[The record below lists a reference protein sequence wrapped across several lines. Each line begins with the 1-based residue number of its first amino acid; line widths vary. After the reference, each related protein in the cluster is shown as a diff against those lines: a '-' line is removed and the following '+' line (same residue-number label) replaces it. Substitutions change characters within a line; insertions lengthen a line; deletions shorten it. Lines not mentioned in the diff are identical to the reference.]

1 MYCRCTKVYVNVT
14 QLVSL
19 SCLVTGL
26 LRWLLL
32 HMPSMMPSS
41 SPCFPVGTSSKWS
54 PFLDPASLFLSRCML
69 PSLWPRTVVWS
80 GLLKVHTRWTIV
92 FQPHHL
98 KYDGRPW
105 AAAVDG
111 VEVTVS
117 GSTTE
122 ETGGGVGGTVCSS
135 NCFYQ
140 SHTSPN
146 PTLLQLNS
154 LSLLELATLDLSQT
168 CHYQTCYSNSRL
180 IFHTCFVHMHTCGR
194 SSLASY
200 VQGHSSIARDT

>member
-1 MYCRCTKVYVNVT
+1 MYKGLCKC

-26 LRWLLL
+26 LRRLLL
-32 HMPSMMPSS
+32 HMLSMKPSP

-105 AAAVDG
+105 AATVDG

-117 GSTTE
+117 GGTTE
-122 ETGGGVGGTVCSS
+122 EAGGGVGGTVCSS
-135 NCFYQ
+135 NCFYE

-146 PTLLQLNS
+146 PTLLRLNS
-154 LSLLELATLDLSQT
+154 LLLLELATLYLKPVTITIQLVTQT
-168 CHYQTCYSNSRL
+168 QDWYFTRV
-180 IFHTCFVHMHTCGR
+180 FVHVHTCGR

-200 VQGHSSIARDT
+200 VQG